1 MRPPFTA
8 LETGWDG
15 VVGMVLRILHT
26 VCLATL
32 WLLALMMHMFYLCM
46 NVTFFLV
53 LEQIMSFSHMYIGSC
68 ELELGNFQDG
78 ACLPFNKITSIV
90 TCPSPSLKSSWIVLI
105 SPTCLSN
112 FLQFCKKHPLVHNH
126 QTVRD
131 CCIWC
136 SDNWST
142 FLTIIMVYLNK

>member
-1 MRPPFTA
+1 
-8 LETGWDG
+8 
-15 VVGMVLRILHT
+15 MVLRILHT

-90 TCPSPSLKSSWIVLI
+90 TCPSPSLKSS
-105 SPTCLSN
+105 
-112 FLQFCKKHPLVHNH
+112 
-126 QTVRD
+126 
-131 CCIWC
+131 
-136 SDNWST
+136 
-142 FLTIIMVYLNK
+142 